1 MNKSSISGYVRYLLG
16 LLILTSSSFIFSQS
30 TQSPLVELNTDLGKI
45 IIELDIEKAPITVD
59 DFLSNIKDFHYDGV
73 IFHRVISGFM
83 IQAGGFTFDL
93 SPKNTSR
100 QPIAN
105 ESKNG
110 LSNKRG
116 TISMARTNDPNSA
129 KAQFFINHMN
139 NERLDGTENSWGY
152 AVFGRVKFGM
162 NVVDKIAS
170 LPTHEVLYFK
180 NIPKKPPMIISA
192 RILSEGSWQQK
203 EQKTR
208 NSLERPTPEIIN

>member
-1 MNKSSISGYVRYLLG
+1 
-16 LLILTSSSFIFSQS
+16 
-30 TQSPLVELNTDLGKI
+30 
-45 IIELDIEKAPITVD
+45 
-59 DFLSNIKDFHYDGV
+59 
-73 IFHRVISGFM
+73 M

-180 NIPKKPPMIISA
+180 NKIGRA
-192 RILSEGSWQQK
+192 HV
-203 EQKTR
+203 
-208 NSLERPTPEIIN
+208 

>member
-1 MNKSSISGYVRYLLG
+1 MNKSSISGRVRYLLG
-16 LLILTSSSFIFSQS
+16 LLILISSSFIFSQS

-59 DFLSNIKDFHYDGV
+59 NFLSNIKDFHYDGV
-73 IFHRVISGFM
+73 IFHRVIYGFM

-192 RILSEGSWQQK
+192 RILSEGSWQQN
-203 EQKTR
+203 EQKTK
-208 NSLERPTPEIIN
+208 NSSDIKSAFLG

>member
-1 MNKSSISGYVRYLLG
+1 
-16 LLILTSSSFIFSQS
+16 
-30 TQSPLVELNTDLGKI
+30 
-45 IIELDIEKAPITVD
+45 
-59 DFLSNIKDFHYDGV
+59 
-73 IFHRVISGFM
+73 M

-162 NVVDKIAS
+162 NVVDKIALFQHTRFFTLRTYPKTS
-170 LPTHEVLYFK
+170 DDYK
-180 NIPKKPPMIISA
+180 CQNII
-192 RILSEGSWQQK
+192 
-203 EQKTR
+203 
-208 NSLERPTPEIIN
+208 

>member
-1 MNKSSISGYVRYLLG
+1 MNKSSISGYVGYLLG
-16 LLILTSSSFIFSQS
+16 LFILTISSFIFSQS

-59 DFLSNIKDFHYDGV
+59 NFLSNIKDFHYDGV

-100 QPIAN
+100 EPIAN

-139 NERLDGTENSWGY
+139 NERLDGIENSWGY
-152 AVFGRVKFGM
+152 AVFGKVKFGM

-192 RILSEGSWQQK
+192 RILSEGSWRQK
-203 EQKTR
+203 EEKTK
-208 NSLERPTPEIIN
+208 NSIERPTPKTIN